1 MVVLSVCFYIVE
13 VWERGKG
20 QVFSCLCPGLSGRA
34 GDPQAGV
41 CRSVLYSLRLRLRFL
56 RCTVALWCL
65 PRLPAA
71 SFHVA
76 TFVFKQLFNVIEGC
90 TEGSG
95 YRNEVNE

>member
-1 MVVLSVCFYIVE
+1 MVL
-13 VWERGKG
+13 
-20 QVFSCLCPGLSGRA
+20 LGLSLIA
-34 GDPQAGV
+34 EDPHPGA
-41 CRSVLYSLRLRLRFL
+41 CLSLFYLLRLRLRFV

-95 YRNEVNE
+95 Y